1 MKTILFQGDSI
12 TDCHRLRDE
21 NSKGIKGFVQKLS
34 GKKPLGQGYPVMVA
48 DALNAEKAGEYA
60 FINRGVSGDRVPD
73 VYARIVRDIINIR
86 PDYISILVGV
96 NDVWHGFDWGNGTGK
111 ERYEK
116 VYDILIEEIKT
127 ELPGTKIMILEPF
140 VLEGSATANRE
151 DQPDR
156 YEKFRSGV
164 EQMATIAEKIAKKH
178 ELKFVPLQAIL
189 DEAAKKSSAA
199 TLLSDGVHPTAEGH
213 ELIKTEWIKAFNEIK

>member
-116 VYDILIEEIKT
+116 VYDILIEEIKA
-127 ELPGTKIMILEPF
+127 ELPGIKIMILEPF

-164 EQMATIAEKIAKKH
+164 EQMAAIAEKIAKKH
-178 ELKFVPLQAIL
+178 ELKFVPLQAML
-189 DEAAKKSSAA
+189 DMAAKKSSAA

-213 ELIKTEWIKAFNEIK
+213 ELIKREWIKAFNEIE